1 MGSELLTSMG
11 MGGLDLGF
19 VILILTI
26 LLIAAIVVIVINTIT
41 IKQLTDKY
49 ARFMKGRNAKSLENE
64 IFKMFEENAE
74 MKMNISKNTK
84 DIRSIYKQLEGCYQK
99 MGLTKYDAYEQ
110 LGGKL
115 SFCLCMLEENNN
127 GFLIN
132 SVYNTSSS
140 YTYIK
145 RIENGQCRMELSQA
159 EAVTLEKAL
168 KGDSREAD

>member
-1 MGSELLTSMG
+1 MGSEFLTSIG
-11 MGGLDLGF
+11 LGGLDLGF
-19 VILILTI
+19 VSLILII
-26 LLIAAIVVIVINTIT
+26 LLLAVIVLLVINTIS

-49 ARFMKGRNAKSLENE
+49 SRFMRGRNAKSLENE

-74 MKMNISKNTK
+74 MKMNISQNTK
-84 DIRSIYKQLEGCYQK
+84 DIRSIYRKLEGCYQK

-132 SVYNTSSS
+132 SVYNTNSS

-145 RIENGQCRMELSQA
+145 RIENGQCKMELSQA
-159 EAVTLEKAL
+159 EVVTLEKAL